1 MSSVVTHETGVLC
14 MNVLGN
20 LGGAAGG
27 QCSPRAYVR
36 SLQHWD
42 PLLVL
47 VVEKGLLSWEF
58 RLVCSWARQA
68 WLGWRRC
75 PPAGVGH
82 ERRTRD
88 EMLGGPRVVH
98 DLILTRAR
106 QRWLWGQRQR
116 LGREVQDGV
125 FPSRNTQHST
135 ASKPVPLSCS
145 SFCQEHLHPCKL

>member
-58 RLVCSWARQA
+58 RLVCSCEERERETALRDTGQLLQSLVFYVGAARP
-68 WLGWRRC
+68 LHLPRGETEE
-75 PPAGVGH
+75 G
-82 ERRTRD
+82 T
-88 EMLGGPRVVH
+88 GPR
-98 DLILTRAR
+98 
-106 QRWLWGQRQR
+106 
-116 LGREVQDGV
+116 
-125 FPSRNTQHST
+125 
-135 ASKPVPLSCS
+135 
-145 SFCQEHLHPCKL
+145 LHGS